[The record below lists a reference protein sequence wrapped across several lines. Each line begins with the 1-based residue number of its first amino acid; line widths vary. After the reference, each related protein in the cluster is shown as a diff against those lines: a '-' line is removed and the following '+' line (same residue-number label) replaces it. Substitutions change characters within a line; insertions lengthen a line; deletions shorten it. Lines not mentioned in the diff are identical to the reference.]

1 MTKEEAKK
9 LLDTLSPRMQS
20 IQMLMQ
26 DVAALMEFLSK
37 GLGEEDGK
45 TEETAS

>member
-1 MTKEEAKK
+1 MTRAEAKK

-20 IQMLMQ
+20 IQMLIQ
-26 DVAALMEFLSK
+26 DVAVLMEFLSK

-45 TEETAS
+45 TEKAAE